1 MAAMASPPSERP
13 DLSHLVPLDSID
25 AGATDSTSTTGDA
38 DTGARA
44 RPASAGRSHPG
55 PPSKLARNLVVG
67 TLIAFVVAS
76 YVGNAFMSVLVS
88 ERPLLFIAMNAQNRN
103 LALAAGE
110 LDAWSFYVVG
120 FLRLLG
126 PDPLFFLLGRW
137 YGDGAIRWMER
148 TAPTYGELLR
158 QLEKWFDKARIP
170 VVAIAPNNPVCLFAG
185 AAGMTWGA
193 FMAANV
199 VGTAVRLVLVR
210 MFSSVFED
218 QLSSV
223 RGFISD
229 YRWPLLV
236 LSIAMVGFTI
246 WGDRRGGRED
256 VEDLLRIEEEIEAI
270 EAEEAAE
277 AAAPVSPDQ
286 GSAGTDPT

>member
-1 MAAMASPPSERP
+1 MASPPSERP

-277 AAAPVSPDQ
+277 AATPVSPDQ
-286 GSAGTDPT
+286 GPAGTDPT

>member
-1 MAAMASPPSERP
+1 
-13 DLSHLVPLDSID
+13 
-25 AGATDSTSTTGDA
+25 
-38 DTGARA
+38 
-44 RPASAGRSHPG
+44 
-55 PPSKLARNLVVG
+55 VG

-76 YVGNAFMSVLVS
+76 YAGNAFLSVLVT
-88 ERPLLFIAMNAQNRN
+88 ERPLLFIALNAQNRN

-110 LDAWSFYVVG
+110 LDALSFYVVG

-148 TAPTYGELLR
+148 TAPSYGALLR
-158 QLEKWFDKARIP
+158 QLEQWFDKARLL

-193 FMAANV
+193 FLAANAI
-199 VGTAVRLVLVR
+199 GTAIRLVLVR
-210 MFSSVFED
+210 LFSSAFDD

-223 RGFISD
+223 RGFIAD

-236 LSIAMVGFTI
+236 LSFVLVGFTI

-256 VEDLLRIEEEIEAI
+256 VEDLLRLDDEVEEY
-270 EAEEAAE
+270 EAELAHGHEVGTSG
-277 AAAPVSPDQ
+277 APTAPDQ
-286 GSAGTDPT
+286 PGSADAPEADGTP